1 MPASTPTTPINP
13 VTLAS
18 LIEARQTALALTDH
32 DLCAALGFERQ
43 IALTLIKAGT
53 MRLPLTK
60 LPALA
65 AALELDRIEL
75 LKLALSESDPVLLQ
89 VIEEA
94 FSPLRLSATEVNLIT
109 HLRELSGNTVC
120 APIVFPGNGVVALVA
135 V

>member
-1 MPASTPTTPINP
+1 MHTALAYSPA
-13 VTLAS
+13 TLVD

-60 LPALA
+60 IPALA
-65 AALELDRIEL
+65 SALELDRVEL
-75 LKLALSESDPVLLQ
+75 LKVALSESDPVLLQ

-94 FSPLRLSATEVNLIT
+94 FGPLRLTSSEVNLVR
-109 HLRELSGNTVC
+109 HLRELSGNTPVG
-120 APIVFPGNGVVALVA
+120 PIVFDGKTVVALVA

>member
-1 MPASTPTTPINP
+1 MPASSPSTPINP
-13 VTLAS
+13 VTLIG
-18 LIEARQTALALTDH
+18 LIEARQTALGLTDH

-60 LPALA
+60 IPALA
-65 AALELDRIEL
+65 AALELDRVEL
-75 LKLALSESDPVLLQ
+75 LKVALSESDPVLLQ

-94 FSPLRLSATEVNLIT
+94 FGPLRLTSSEVNLVR
-109 HLRELSGNTVC
+109 HLRELSGNTPLG
-120 APIVFPGNGVVALVA
+120 PIVFPGSGVIALVA